1 MQNQVEL
8 NPGEVKL
15 IVNEATQG
23 KKVYLK
29 DLGLNTPELDL
40 VDGNLRLVIQLNNLD
55 ENHFGGVPTIH
66 LAYTTE
72 MGETHWQVEFN
83 GVVVLD
89 KKDHHGHSTVL
100 LLNKS
105 KLNELAQRHEN
116 NLIVHGDLPSATHLN
131 AESSYLQLF

>member
-15 IVNEATQG
+15 ILNEAVQG

-29 DLGLNTPELDL
+29 ELGLNTSELSL
-40 VDGNLRLVIQLNNLD
+40 NDGNLRLVIELNNLD

-66 LAYTTE
+66 LSYTTE

-83 GVVVLD
+83 GAVVLD
-89 KKDHHGHSTVL
+89 KKDHHGHSTVM
-100 LLNKS
+100 LLNKA

-116 NLIVHGDLPSATHLN
+116 TLIVHGDMPLATQLD
-131 AESSYLQLF
+131 AETSYLQLF